1 MIDTTDQIDLTT
13 LETRPVEAIDD
24 TVKLARA
31 TVKPPAAPQFHAPEP
46 QRSTLADRF
55 LAELDGCQSPD
66 ERRALVW
73 RFAGRIAE
81 AIWQAVEAR
90 EAKR

>member
-1 MIDTTDQIDLTT
+1 MATIADQLTQPVAA
-13 LETRPVEAIDD
+13 LED
-24 TVKLARA
+24 TVKLPRPTA
-31 TVKPPAAPQFHAPEP
+31 KLPAVPQFHAPEP
-46 QRSTLADRF
+46 QHSTLADRF
-55 LAELDGCQSPD
+55 LAELDGCQSRD

-90 EAKR
+90 EGKHHG